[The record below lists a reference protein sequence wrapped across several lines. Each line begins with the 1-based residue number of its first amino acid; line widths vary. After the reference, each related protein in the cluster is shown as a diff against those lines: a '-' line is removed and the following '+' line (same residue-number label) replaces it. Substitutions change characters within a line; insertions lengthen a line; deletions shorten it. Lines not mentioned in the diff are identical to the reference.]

1 MKGCFKAGGTVE
13 VEALVEVEAVAEVE
27 ATQEVKGREEVEG
40 MTVRLLAERDN
51 LLVLLKEEQA
61 ARLVSVHS
69 HSRGLYKLSC
79 FKQLLWDEQWKV
91 RSGCLE
97 KFALGNSRGSSD
109 FPDWRSPE
117 GKSDDPRVLS
127 RANFLDNHSGLSIVC
142 QSFGL
147 IQ

>member
-1 MKGCFKAGGTVE
+1 M
-13 VEALVEVEAVAEVE
+13 EVEAVAEVE
-27 ATQEVKGREEVEG
+27 ATQEVKGSEEVEG

-69 HSRGLYKLSC
+69 HSLYKLSC

-97 KFALGNSRGSSD
+97 KFALGNSRGQIFQTTTKD
-109 FPDWRSPE
+109 FPLFFR
-117 GKSDDPRVLS
+117 L
-127 RANFLDNHSGLSIVC
+127 LD
-142 QSFGL
+142 
-147 IQ
+147 

>member
-69 HSRGLYKLSC
+69 HSRGLYERSC
-79 FKQLLWDEQWKV
+79 FKQLL
-91 RSGCLE
+91 LE
-97 KFALGNSRGSSD
+97 SSEYRD
-109 FPDWRSPE
+109 FS
-117 GKSDDPRVLS
+117 
-127 RANFLDNHSGLSIVC
+127 C
-142 QSFGL
+142 
-147 IQ
+147 